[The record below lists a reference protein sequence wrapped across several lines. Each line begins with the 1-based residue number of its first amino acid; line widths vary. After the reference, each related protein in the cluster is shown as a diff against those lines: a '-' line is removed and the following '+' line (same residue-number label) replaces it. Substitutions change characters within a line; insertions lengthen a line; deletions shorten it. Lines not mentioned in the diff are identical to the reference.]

1 MGISC
6 AGNRMQRSISSVVL
20 LLAAGY
26 LLTVPGIAETA
37 TSLGAAVSE
46 IEIVDLAPFQVSF
59 KFQNNSGNKLLN
71 VYGKVVLT
79 NQFGNLVQQFAVEP
93 FSVILADSCL
103 VKAAS
108 RWEFQEPGIYLLQV
122 TLDASLDT
130 LISNSLAFRIVPI
143 SLPLEPPRHLEGE
156 GLYTVSQQPVNWGIP
171 RIGAP
176 QAWQTTHG
184 SEEVVV
190 ALIDSG
196 VDYTIAELAQS
207 MWVNKDEI
215 PDNGID
221 DDGNGYIDD
230 IHGWDFRDDDNSP
243 FTGTRLHWHGTFVAS
258 IIAARPGKNAIVGV
272 APGAKIMDIRFLD
285 SENLFYGQDW
295 KIFAEAVN
303 YAVDNGASI
312 INLSVYS
319 SGRPRAVLEQ
329 AIRRATEKGV
339 IVVAIAGNE
348 GLPEVSYPAKYDFVI
363 AVSAINHSDQLAE
376 FSNYGSEIVL
386 TGPGEII
393 TSLIPGG
400 FLATRS
406 GTSFAAPF
414 VSGTLALI
422 LSANQHMTGAQ
433 AVALLE
439 ESATDLG
446 TAGHDDYF
454 GHGLVNADAAVSK

>member
-59 KFQNNSGNKLLN
+59 KFQNNSGKKLLN

-196 VDYTIAELAQS
+196 VDYTIPELAQS

-348 GLPEVSYPAKYDFVI
+348 GLPEVSYPAKYDSVI

-446 TAGHDDYF
+446 TAGHDNYF

>member
-6 AGNRMQRSISSVVL
+6 GSNRMQRSICSVVVL
-20 LLAAGY
+20 LVAGY
-26 LLTVPGIAETA
+26 LLTVPGIAESA
-37 TSLGAAVSE
+37 TSPGAAVSKIE
-46 IEIVDLAPFQVSF
+46 IEGLAPFQVSF
-59 KFQNNSGNKLLN
+59 NFQNDSSKKLLN
-71 VYGKVVLT
+71 VYGKVVLI

-93 FSVILADSCL
+93 FSVILGDSCL

-108 RWEFQEPGIYLLQV
+108 RWGFQEPGIYLLQV

-130 LISNSLAFRIVPI
+130 LISNSFAFRIVPI
-143 SLPLEPPRHLEGE
+143 SLPLEPPQYLEGE
-156 GLYTVSQQPVNWGIP
+156 GLYTVSQQPVNWGIS

-184 SEEVVV
+184 SEQVVV

-196 VDYTIAELAQS
+196 VDYSVPELAQS

-243 FTGTRLHWHGTFVAS
+243 FTGTRLHWHGTFIAS

-285 SENLFYGQDW
+285 SENSFRKQDCET
-295 KIFAEAVN
+295 FAQAVN

-312 INLSVYS
+312 INLSIYS
-319 SGRPRAVLEQ
+319 DDKPCAVLEQ
-329 AIRRATEKGV
+329 ALQRADEKGV
-339 IVVAIAGNE
+339 IVIAIAGND
-348 GLPEVSYPAKYDFVI
+348 GTSEVSYPARYDFVT
-363 AVSAINHSDQLAE
+363 AVSAINDSDRLAE
-376 FSNYGSEIVL
+376 FSNYGSEIVF
-386 TGPGEII
+386 TGPGEMI

-400 FLATRS
+400 FLATKS

-433 AVALLE
+433 AIALLK

-446 TAGHDDYF
+446 TAGHDNYF
-454 GHGLVNADAAVSK
+454 GYGLVNADAAVSK

>member
-20 LLAAGY
+20 LLVAGY

-46 IEIVDLAPFQVSF
+46 IEIVGLAPFQVSF
-59 KFQNNSGNKLLN
+59 KFQNDSGKKLLN

-93 FSVILADSCL
+93 FSVILGDSCL

-130 LISNSLAFRIVPI
+130 LIPNSLAFRIVPI

-196 VDYTIAELAQS
+196 VDYTIPELAQS

-446 TAGHDDYF
+446 TAGHDNYF

>member
-1 MGISC
+1 
-6 AGNRMQRSISSVVL
+6 MQRSISSVVL
-20 LLAAGY
+20 LLVATY
-26 LLTVPGIAETA
+26 LFTLPGMAET
-37 TSLGAAVSE
+37 TPTPGAAVGE
-46 IEIVDLAPFQVSF
+46 IEIEGLVPFQVSF
-59 KFQNNSGNKLLN
+59 KFQNNSGKKLLN
-71 VYGKVVLT
+71 VHGKAVLN

-93 FSVILADSCL
+93 FSVISGDICL

-122 TLDASLDT
+122 TLDAGLDT

-143 SLPLEPPRHLEGE
+143 SLPLAPPRHLEGE

-190 ALIDSG
+190 AVIDSG
-196 VDYTIAELAQS
+196 VDYSIPELAQS
-207 MWVNKDEI
+207 MWVNRAEI

-230 IHGWDFRDDDNSP
+230 IHGWDFRDNDNSP
-243 FTGTRLHWHGTFVAS
+243 FTGTRLHWHGTFIAS
-258 IIAARPGKNAIVGV
+258 IIAAWPGKNAIVGV

-285 SENLFYGQDW
+285 SKNLFYGQDW
-295 KIFAEAVN
+295 KTFAKAVN

-312 INLSVYS
+312 INLSIYS
-319 SGRPRAVLEQ
+319 NGRPRAVLEQ

-339 IVVAIAGNE
+339 IVVAIAGND
-348 GLPEVSYPAKYDFVI
+348 GLPQVSYPAKYDFVT
-363 AVSAINHSDQLAE
+363 AVSAINHSDQLAA
-376 FSNYGSEIVL
+376 FSNYGSEIIL
-386 TGPGEII
+386 TGPGEMI

-422 LSANQHMTGAQ
+422 LSANQHITGTQ

-446 TAGHDDYF
+446 ATGHDNYF
-454 GHGLVNADAAVSK
+454 GYGLVNADAAVSK

>member
-20 LLAAGY
+20 LLVAGY

-46 IEIVDLAPFQVSF
+46 IEIVGLAPFQVSF
-59 KFQNNSGNKLLN
+59 KFQNDSGKKLLN

-93 FSVILADSCL
+93 FSVILGDSCL

-130 LISNSLAFRIVPI
+130 LIPNSLAFRIVPI

-196 VDYTIAELAQS
+196 VDYTVPELAQS

-285 SENLFYGQDW
+285 SENLFYEQDW

-446 TAGHDDYF
+446 TAGHDNYF